1 MVTINEKEKFT
12 DHASRIGFL
21 DFSKLAINW
30 EKNNDITSHLHDVIA
45 KFFWRYD
52 VSLVK
57 CSYWS
62 KYFNKYIAK
71 HCCGLKEDRFGFL
84 FFAFFKHRLSVSL
97 FPVSRKCSKFWTN
110 FRNCE
115 NSFNYS
121 VAKYFHHTNI
131 NHIAIM
137 SFIKVKSLDNSF
149 NAILFESNIWLIL
162 ICNGITRWRQST
174 MIFTEHYFRK
184 KELMMGFFIKICN
197 KFVILNK
204 RQNARKCFVI

>member
-1 MVTINEKEKFT
+1 MISQVIYMTLSPSFFDVTM
-12 DHASRIGFL
+12 FL
-21 DFSKLAINW
+21 LSSVVIDPSILTNTLQNLAADW
-30 EKNNDITSHLHDVIA
+30 KKRD
-45 KFFWRYD
+45 
-52 VSLVK
+52 LV
-57 CSYWS
+57 
-62 KYFNKYIAK
+62 
-71 HCCGLKEDRFGFL
+71 FL

-97 FPVSRKCSKFWTN
+97 FPVFRKCSKFWTN

-184 KELMMGFFIKICN
+184 KELMMGFFIKICD
-197 KFVILNK
+197 KFVILKK
-204 RQNARKCFVI
+204 RHNARKCFVI

>member
-1 MVTINEKEKFT
+1 MISQVIYMTLSPSFFDVTMFLLSSVVIDPSILTNTLQNIAAGWKKIDLVFYFLLF
-12 DHASRIGFL
+12 SNIGSVF
-21 DFSKLAINW
+21 
-30 EKNNDITSHLHDVIA
+30 
-45 KFFWRYD
+45 
-52 VSLVK
+52 
-57 CSYWS
+57 
-62 KYFNKYIAK
+62 
-71 HCCGLKEDRFGFL
+71 HCFQSPENVL
-84 FFAFFKHRLSVSL
+84 
-97 FPVSRKCSKFWTN
+97 N
-110 FRNCE
+110 FEQISETE